1 MKLREA
7 LSPEFVLSHAGATL
21 RRFPAVIVASSAAGA
36 ALDLMIRSKSSP
48 SFEVLAAFLSFVLAI
63 ALFVAATLLGERLS
77 TRRVWARGA
86 AYLTALLIPLAY
98 FGVAYNSEVSSTY
111 FRFAQL
117 LLAAHLLV
125 AFVPF
130 FGRDEKTAF
139 WHFNKTLFLRF
150 FLSLLYSG
158 VLVGGIMLIY
168 VSLTYLFGVEIS
180 SDAYK
185 YTWLFCTFMF
195 HPIHFLAGVPR
206 DFEELEMR
214 QDYPNGLK
222 VFTQYLLVPLVSI
235 YMTILAAYFLK
246 IVVGW
251 TWPRGMVSWMVT
263 SLAGAGIFTLLLLD
277 PLTRRGDSSWTRTYT
292 RIFYAVLIPL
302 EALLLAAVWRR
313 VSEYGFTES
322 RYLLLVFGAWCL
334 GVSIYFSLS
343 RSRDIRRVPVTL
355 FLITLLAAFGPW
367 GAYGVSLRSQK
378 SRLEVLLERS
388 GALVEGKLRS
398 EHAEISLKDH
408 TQILSIFDY
417 LLKRHGPEPL
427 EPWAAAGSLRLANSE
442 KGEGR
447 SLSRY
452 KEEEHARREFFEQA
466 GINPQRVF
474 DSDSATSRPRRRF
487 AHRRSTDAQLYD
499 IQGFKHMASFSL
511 NDKKTHSIVGSDYS
525 IARSKDEKNLIV
537 KRAGQVVA
545 DIPFDEIF
553 VRLKTKPRDDY
564 FLEGDEQMFP
574 LSSDKF
580 RAVLFVRELMGTSG
594 TGKQSGDLQVEDL
607 EGLIFFN
614 P

>member
-1 MKLREA
+1 MKLKEA
-7 LSPEFVLSHAGATL
+7 ISPEFVMSHAGATL
-21 RRFPAVIVASSAAGA
+21 RRFPAVVVVSSAAGA
-36 ALDLMIRSKSSP
+36 ALDVMIRAKGSP
-48 SFEVLAAFLSFVLAI
+48 SFEIVAAFLAFILAF
-63 ALFVAATLLGERLS
+63 ALFVAATLIGERIS
-77 TRRVWARGA
+77 TRRVWVRGA
-86 AYLTALLIPLAY
+86 CFATALVIPLAY
-98 FGVAYNSEVSSTY
+98 FGVTYSSEVSSSY

-130 FGRDEKTAF
+130 VGRDEKTAF

-180 SDAYK
+180 PKAYK
-185 YTWLFCTFMF
+185 YTWLFCTFVF
-195 HPIHFLAGVPR
+195 HPMHFLAGVPR

-214 QDYPNGLK
+214 QDYPSGLK

-313 VSEYGFTES
+313 VSDYGFTES

-334 GVSIYFSLS
+334 AVSLYFSLS
-343 RSRDIRRVPVTL
+343 RSRDIRKVPVTL
-355 FLITLLAAFGPW
+355 FLVTLFTAFGPW
-367 GAYGVSLRSQK
+367 GAYGVSQRSQK
-378 SRLEVLLERS
+378 ARLASLLEKN
-388 GALVEGKLRS
+388 GALVEGKLRAD
-398 EHAEISLKDH
+398 HAEVPQKDH
-408 TQILSIFDY
+408 IQMISIFDY
-417 LLKRHGPEPL
+417 LLRRHGVESV
-427 EPWAAAGSLRLANSE
+427 ESWAKAGSLRKTLTPE
-442 KGEGR
+442 KER
-447 SLSRY
+447 LSLSRY
-452 KEEEHARREFFEQA
+452 QHEEHARREFFEQA
-466 GINPQRVF
+466 GISPQWAYSLEDSENP
-474 DSDSATSRPRRRF
+474 PRRRF
-487 AHRRSTDAQLYD
+487 VYRRSIEAQLYD
-499 IQGFKHMASFSL
+499 LQGFRKMASINL
-511 NDKKTHSIVGSDYS
+511 GEKKTFRIEGSDYS
-525 IARSKDEKNLIV
+525 LARSKDDRNLIV
-537 KRAGQVVA
+537 KRADQLVA
-545 DIPFDEIF
+545 EIPFMEIF
-553 VRLKTKPRDDY
+553 AALKSKPRDDN
-564 FLEGDEQMFP
+564 FLQSKEQMFP
-574 LSSDKF
+574 IKADKF
-580 RAVLFVRELMGTSG
+580 RAVLFVREVVGTWGS
-594 TGKQSGDLQVEDL
+594 GKQTEDLEVEDL
-607 EGLIFFN
+607 EGLIFFD